1 MAELSWV
8 RIDSALA
15 SNHKV
20 LALLAEKGGDHALCV
35 YVFALG
41 HSARQGLD
49 GFIPEIALGLIH
61 GRKRDSE
68 LLVTTGMWRTVPGG
82 FEVPDFAE
90 YQPSGEQSKARSDK
104 ARLAAHARWAKTQ
117 TKQTPLRAVE

>member
-8 RIDSALA
+8 RVDSALA

-35 YVFALG
+35 YIFALG
-41 HSARQGLD
+41 HVARQGLD

-61 GRKRDSE
+61 GKKRDAD
-68 LLVTTGMWRTVPGG
+68 LLIQVSMWRTVQGG
-82 FEVPDFAE
+82 FEINDYAE
-90 YQPSGEQSKARSDK
+90 YQPSGADTKARSDK
-104 ARLAAHARWAKTQ
+104 ARTAAAARWAKAQPTL
-117 TKQTPLRAVE
+117 KAVN

>member
-8 RIDSALA
+8 RVDSALA

-20 LALLAEKGGDHALCV
+20 LALLSERGGDHALCV
-35 YVFALG
+35 YIFALG

-61 GRKRDSE
+61 GRKRDAD
-68 LLVTTGMWRTVPGG
+68 LLVSVGMWQTAKGG
-82 FEVPDFAE
+82 YEVPDWAE
-90 YQPSGEQSKARSDK
+90 YQPSGEESKRRTDK
-104 ARLAAHARWAKTQ
+104 ARKAAEARWS
-117 TKQTPLRAVE
+117 KQQKPLKAVN